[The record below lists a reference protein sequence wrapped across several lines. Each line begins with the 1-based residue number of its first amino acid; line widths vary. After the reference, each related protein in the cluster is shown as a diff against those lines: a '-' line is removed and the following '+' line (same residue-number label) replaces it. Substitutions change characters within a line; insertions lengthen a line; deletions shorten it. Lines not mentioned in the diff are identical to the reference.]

1 MPFPGG
7 PVTNGIS
14 TMLPAAANSAECKSV
29 NPKTGQGIPPVAEDG
44 SACVWT
50 PTNLDTFKYDFTTQ
64 SVWKIQQNGGMM
76 ADGTA
81 PKNYPMFCAP
91 GILGP
96 NKATKAVVTP
106 LLAMLLLM
114 TVAIAGFRR
123 SNTGFFDKVAPL
135 CVFLTGFFLMLSEG
149 STFSLLTAVVA
160 STTMACPDNKK
171 GYLVVGQLFFLWLLF
186 GGNQF
191 FFQTSQISGTPTLVN
206 YFTLAQSTGMAEL
219 GTRCT
224 AFYAGFFKYAGPAK
238 AWGIAPN
245 RVSYGL
251 CSREFIGFEVF
262 MAYLNAFAVFAM
274 VAHTVHVYLA
284 PVAGVATNDQV
295 KTPVEMATVT
305 VTNGV

>member
-1 MPFPGG
+1 
-7 PVTNGIS
+7 
-14 TMLPAAANSAECKSV
+14 
-29 NPKTGQGIPPVAEDG
+29 
-44 SACVWT
+44 
-50 PTNLDTFKYDFTTQ
+50 
-64 SVWKIQQNGGMM
+64 
-76 ADGTA
+76 
-81 PKNYPMFCAP
+81 MFCAP

-123 SNTGFFDKVAPL
+123 SNTGFFDKVAPAF
-135 CVFLTGFFLMLSEG
+135 VFLTGFFLMLSEG

-191 FFQTSQISGTPTLVN
+191 FFQTQNTLVN
-206 YFTLAQSTGMAEL
+206 YFVLAQSTGMKTL

-224 AFYAGFFKYAGPAK
+224 AFYAGYFKYAGPAK

-262 MAYLNAFAVFAM
+262 MAYINAFAVFTM

-284 PVAGVATNDQV
+284 PVADEAPASNDQV
-295 KTPVEMATVT
+295 KPVEMATVT
-305 VTNGV
+305 VTEGV